1 MIGLAALLDRLRCC
15 PTDAHRQRLLAAAA
29 HPARA
34 LLLGEIK
41 VRPIPAAV
49 LRDLAAART
58 DPVLFA
64 LSQEFLGDFTETLA
78 LIWPARRSNAA
89 PPSLTEI
96 IAALDNTPRAG
107 LGDLLG
113 GWLDAAEPGTRYAL
127 LRLVSGKVRPVP
139 AVAAPVVGVGGQV
152 TAMLLYAQAQRIGL
166 ERVYSFG
173 VWNGAALVP
182 IARIAAGIAPGD
194 QAVLEAWV
202 RDHVVAKF
210 GPVRE
215 VAAGLVAELAF
226 DAVAASARHK
236 SGIALHGVRLVRLR
250 PDLATTDRL
259 DMLSICQESLPVRH
273 PAKPLANRLASDNL
287 PPNTSPQE

>member
-29 HPARA
+29 YPARA

-41 VRPIPAAV
+41 VRPMPAAV
-49 LRDLAAART
+49 LRDLAARI

-64 LSQEFLGDFTETLA
+64 LSQDFLGDFTETLA
-78 LIWPARRSNAA
+78 LIWPARRGNVA
-89 PPSLTEI
+89 PPSLAEI
-96 IAALDNTPRAG
+96 IAGLDSAPRAG
-107 LGDLLG
+107 LADLLA
-113 GWLDAAEPGTRYAL
+113 GWLDAAEPGTRFAL

-215 VAAGLVAELAF
+215 VAAGLVAELAY

-250 PDLATTDRL
+250 PDLATADRL
-259 DMLSICQESLPVRH
+259 DVLALP
-273 PAKPLANRLASDNL
+273 S
-287 PPNTSPQE
+287 